1 MDKPDVTP
9 EQVLDDADLLQECK
23 AQNEKLVE
31 YLQRPEVLR
40 RFLEH
45 ATGTA
50 ETCAEA
56 TKENEEKI
64 GFKCVA
70 RCWWY

>member
-1 MDKPDVTP
+1 MTP
-9 EQVLDDADLLQECK
+9 EQVLDDEDLLQECK
-23 AQNEKLVE
+23 SKNEKLVE
-31 YLQRPEVLR
+31 YLRRPEVLR

-56 TKENEEKI
+56 TKKNEEKI

-70 RCWWY
+70 CCLWC